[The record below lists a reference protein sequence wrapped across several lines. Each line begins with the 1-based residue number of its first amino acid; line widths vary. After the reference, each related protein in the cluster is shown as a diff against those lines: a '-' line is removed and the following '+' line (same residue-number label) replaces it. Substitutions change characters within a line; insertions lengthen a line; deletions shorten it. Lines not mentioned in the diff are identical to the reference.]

1 MKIIPP
7 KPFMIEKGNRAVL
20 LLHGFTGNTND
31 VKRLGRYLAERNYT
45 VHAPLYKGHGGDPV
59 TLIQTNPVEW
69 WNSVLEGYD
78 ELKNRGYDEIAVAG
92 VSLGGIFSLK
102 LGEERPT
109 KAIVAMSAPAL
120 AKSIDSLQ
128 ERIIDYTIKYK
139 KLAGTFDE
147 QSDHPLEIAEKY
159 RMPALEYLQGMINE
173 TSEKLQTIQTPV
185 HILRGLRDDDYYCES
200 ADLIYNSVKSRIKSV
215 KSFINS
221 GHILTLDQEKE
232 LVFEEIFRFFEGLKW
247 NEEKMNISQIS

>member
-7 KPFMIEKGNRAVL
+7 KPFTIEKGDRAVL

-31 VKRLGRYLAERNYT
+31 VKRLGRFLSERNYT
-45 VHAPLYKGHGGDPV
+45 VHAPLYKGHGGDPN
-59 TLIQTNPVEW
+59 TLIQTDPLEW

-78 ELKNRGYDEIAVAG
+78 VLRNSGYEEIAVAG

-120 AKSIDSLQ
+120 SKSVDSLQ
-128 ERIIDYTIKYK
+128 SRIIDYTIKYK
-139 KLAGTFDE
+139 KLSGTFNEDTDNPQE
-147 QSDHPLEIAEKY
+147 LAKKF
-159 RMPALEYLQGMINE
+159 RMPSLEYLQGMIND
-173 TSEKLQTIQTPV
+173 TSAKLETIQTPV

-232 LVFEEIFRFFEGLKW
+232 LVFEEIYRFFEGLKW
-247 NEEKMNISQIS
+247 NDKETKIPQIS

>member
-7 KPFMIEKGNRAVL
+7 KPFTIEKGSRAVL

-31 VKRLGRYLAERNYT
+31 VKRLGRFLSERNYT
-45 VHAPLYKGHGGDPV
+45 VHAPLYKGHGGDPN
-59 TLIQTNPVEW
+59 TLIQTDPLDW

-78 ELKNRGYDEIAVAG
+78 ALRNRGYEEIAVAG

-120 AKSIDSLQ
+120 AKSVDSLQ
-128 ERIIDYTIKYK
+128 SRIIDYTIKYK
-139 KLAGTFDE
+139 KLSGTFNEDTDNPQE
-147 QSDHPLEIAEKY
+147 LAKKF
-159 RMPALEYLQGMINE
+159 RMPSLEYLQRMIND
-173 TSEKLQTIQTPV
+173 TSAKLQTIQTPV
-185 HILRGLRDDDYYCES
+185 HILRGLRDDEYYCES

-232 LVFEEIFRFFEGLKW
+232 LVFEEIYRFFEGLKW
-247 NEEKMNISQIS
+247 NDHETKISQIS

>member
-7 KPFMIEKGNRAVL
+7 KPFTIEKGNRAVL

-31 VKRLGRYLAERNYT
+31 VKRLGRFLSERNYT
-45 VHAPLYKGHGGDPV
+45 VHAPLYKGHGGDPKA
-59 TLIQTNPVEW
+59 LIETNPIEW

-78 ELKNRGYDEIAVAG
+78 ILRNKGYEEIAVAG

-120 AKSIDSLQ
+120 AKSTDSLQ

-139 KLAGTFDE
+139 KLSGTFNEHEDKP
-147 QSDHPLEIAEKY
+147 QEIAKKY
-159 RMPALEYLQGMINE
+159 VMPSLSYLQGMIND
-173 TSEKLQTIQTPV
+173 TSAKLQTIQTPV

-232 LVFEEIFRFFEGLKW
+232 LVFEEIYHFFEGLKW
-247 NEEKMNISQIS
+247 KE

>member
-7 KPFMIEKGNRAVL
+7 KPFMIEKGSRAVL

-31 VKRLGRYLAERNYT
+31 VKRLGRFLSERNYT
-45 VHAPLYKGHGGDPV
+45 VHAPLYKGHGGDPQ
-59 TLIQTNPVEW
+59 TLINTDPMEW

-78 ELKNRGYDEIAVAG
+78 ELRNRGYEEIAVAG
-92 VSLGGIFSLK
+92 VSLGGVFSLR

-109 KAIVAMSAPAL
+109 KAIVTMSAPAL
-120 AKSIDSLQ
+120 EKSIDSLQ

-139 KLAGTFDE
+139 KLSGTFDE
-147 QSDHPLEIAEKY
+147 TKDKPEEIAKVF
-159 RMPALEYLQGMINE
+159 RMPSLEYLQSMIND
-173 TSEKLQTIQTPV
+173 TSSKLPTIQTPV
-185 HILRGLRDDDYYCES
+185 HVLRGLRDDDYYCES

-232 LVFEEIFRFFEGLKW
+232 LVFEEIYHFFEGLKW
-247 NEEKMNISQIS
+247 KDEKKVMIS

>member
-7 KPFMIEKGNRAVL
+7 KPFTIEKGNRAVL

-31 VKRLGRYLAERNYT
+31 VKRLGRYLSERNYT
-45 VHAPLYKGHGGDPV
+45 VHAPLYKGHGGDPK
-59 TLIQTNPVEW
+59 TLISTNPIEW

-78 ELKNRGYDEIAVAG
+78 ELRKLGYDEIAVAG

-102 LGEERPT
+102 LGEERPI

-120 AKSIDSLQ
+120 AKSVDSLQ
-128 ERIIDYTIKYK
+128 DRIVDYTIKYK
-139 KLAGTFDE
+139 KLSGTFDE
-147 QSDHPLEIAEKY
+147 QNDSPSTIAESV
-159 RMPALEYLQGMINE
+159 RMPALQYLQGMIND
-173 TSEKLQTIQTPV
+173 TSAKLKQLETPV
-185 HILRGLRDDDYYCES
+185 HILRGLRDDDYYCKS
-200 ADLIYNSVKSRIKSV
+200 ADLIYNSVNSRIKSV

-232 LVFEEIFRFFEGLKW
+232 LVFEEVYRFFEGLKW
-247 NEEKMNISQIS
+247 KE

>member
-7 KPFMIEKGNRAVL
+7 KPFTIESGNRAVL

-31 VKRLGRYLAERNYT
+31 VKRLGRYLSERNYT
-45 VHAPLYKGHGGDPV
+45 VHAPLYKGHGGDPE
-59 TLIQTNPVEW
+59 TLIKTDPIEW

-78 ELKNRGYDEIAVAG
+78 ELKQRGYDEIAVAG
-92 VSLGGIFSLK
+92 VSLGGIFSLR

-120 AKSIDSLQ
+120 AKSVDSLQ
-128 ERIIDYTIKYK
+128 SRIIDYTIKYK
-139 KLAGTFDE
+139 KLSGTYDE
-147 QSDHPLEIAEKY
+147 QNDNPDKVAQY
-159 RMPALEYLQGMINE
+159 VQMPSLEYLQGIIND
-173 TSEKLQTIQTPV
+173 TSSKLDTIQTPV
-185 HILRGLRDDDYYCES
+185 HILRGLRDDEYYCES

-232 LVFEEIFRFFEGLKW
+232 YVFEEVYRFFESLKW
-247 NEEKMNISQIS
+247 NE

>member
-7 KPFMIEKGNRAVL
+7 KPFTIEKGKRAVL

-31 VKRLGRYLAERNYT
+31 VKRLGRYLSERNYT
-45 VHAPLYKGHGGDPV
+45 VHAPLYKGHGGDPKD
-59 TLIQTNPVEW
+59 LIATDPIEW

-78 ELKNRGYDEIAVAG
+78 YLRNKGYEEIAVAG
-92 VSLGGIFSLK
+92 VSLGGIFSLR

-120 AKSIDSLQ
+120 AKSTDSLQ

-139 KLAGTFDE
+139 KLSGTFNE
-147 QSDHPLEIAEKY
+147 QEDQPQEIAKKY
-159 RMPALEYLQGMINE
+159 VMPKLSYLQGMIND
-173 TSEKLQTIQTPV
+173 TSAKLETIQTPV
-185 HILRGLRDDDYYCES
+185 HILRGLRDDEYYCES

-232 LVFEEIFRFFEGLKW
+232 LVFEEIYHFFEGLQWK
-247 NEEKMNISQIS
+247 E

>member
-7 KPFMIEKGNRAVL
+7 KPFTIEKGNRAVL

-31 VKRLGRYLAERNYT
+31 VKRLGRFLSDRNYT
-45 VHAPLYKGHGGDPV
+45 VHAPLYKGHGGDPN
-59 TLIQTNPVEW
+59 TLIQTDPLEW

-78 ELKNRGYDEIAVAG
+78 VLRNSGYDEIAVAG

-120 AKSIDSLQ
+120 AKSVDSLQ
-128 ERIIDYTIKYK
+128 SRIIDYTIKYK
-139 KLAGTFDE
+139 KLSGTFNEDTDNPQE
-147 QSDHPLEIAEKY
+147 LAKKF
-159 RMPALEYLQGMINE
+159 RMPSLEYLQGMIND
-173 TSEKLQTIQTPV
+173 TSAKLETIQTPV

-232 LVFEEIFRFFEGLKW
+232 LVFEEIYRFFEGLKW
-247 NEEKMNISQIS
+247 NDKEIRKLG